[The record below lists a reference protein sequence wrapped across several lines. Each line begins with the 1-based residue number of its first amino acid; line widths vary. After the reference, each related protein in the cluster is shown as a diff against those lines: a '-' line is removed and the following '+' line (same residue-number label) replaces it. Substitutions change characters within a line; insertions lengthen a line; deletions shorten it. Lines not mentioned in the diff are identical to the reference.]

1 MKAESITIPQPS
13 DTLAIVTDASVKP
26 GAVGA
31 TLYAVRGGKRLLAGF
46 YNCKLPA
53 FQSRWLPCEL
63 EGLAISAALKHFS
76 PLIIQSNHKPHV
88 FTDSKPCLQAAQKL
102 QRGEFSTSARL
113 SSFLSS
119 VSQYQAEIFHIPG
132 NSNLLSDYAS
142 RHPLQCSSP
151 KCSICKF
158 VAEAM
163 DSIVQ
168 SLSVED
174 VIEGRSALPF
184 RNRNTWK
191 DVQEECDTLRKV
203 LSFKSHGTV
212 PSRKSKNM
220 RLVRRYISAGV
231 ILAHDGV
238 LVHPQS
244 TTFGSVIDRI
254 VVPPQILHGILTVLH
269 LKLKHPSA
277 NNLTKAFSRYFFALN
292 LDKSIKEVSKSCHQ
306 CASIKDVP
314 RAMIEQSSDPPP
326 QFVGE
331 KLAADIMK
339 RHSQKIFIIRESVTS
354 YTLAELVTDEK
365 ADTISEALLRQCNL
379 LRPSS
384 NSNIT
389 VRLDPHQSHQSL
401 YKYLQS
407 NSTLARN
414 YITTELGRTRNVK
427 NSRDR

>member
-184 RNRNTWK
+184 RNCNTCK
-191 DVQEECDTLRKV
+191 DVEEECDTIRKIF
-203 LSFKSHGTV
+203 SFKSHGTV

-220 RLVRRYISAGV
+220 RLVRRYIS
-231 ILAHDGV
+231 
-238 LVHPQS
+238 
-244 TTFGSVIDRI
+244 
-254 VVPPQILHGILTVLH
+254 
-269 LKLKHPSA
+269 
-277 NNLTKAFSRYFFALN
+277 
-292 LDKSIKEVSKSCHQ
+292 VSS
-306 CASIKDVP
+306 
-314 RAMIEQSSDPPP
+314 
-326 QFVGE
+326 
-331 KLAADIMK
+331 
-339 RHSQKIFIIRESVTS
+339 
-354 YTLAELVTDEK
+354 
-365 ADTISEALLRQCNL
+365 
-379 LRPSS
+379 
-384 NSNIT
+384 
-389 VRLDPHQSHQSL
+389 
-401 YKYLQS
+401 
-407 NSTLARN
+407 
-414 YITTELGRTRNVK
+414 
-427 NSRDR
+427 